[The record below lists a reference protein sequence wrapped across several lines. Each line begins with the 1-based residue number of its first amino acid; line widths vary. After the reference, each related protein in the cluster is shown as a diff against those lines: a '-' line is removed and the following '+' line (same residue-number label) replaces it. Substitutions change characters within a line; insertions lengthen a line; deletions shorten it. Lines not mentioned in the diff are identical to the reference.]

1 MGLLAWIVVGLIAGW
16 LAKIV
21 VPGREPGGFFA
32 TMAIGV
38 VGAIVGGWIWN
49 LFGAPG
55 ATGVNPGSIL
65 VAFVGSVVLLMLYH
79 AVVNPRSRV

>member
-1 MGLLAWIVVGLIAGW
+1 MGIFAWIVVGLIAGW
-16 LAKIV
+16 LAKLV

-38 VGAIVGGWIWN
+38 VGAIIGGWIWN
-49 LFGAPG
+49 AMGATG

-65 VAFVGSVVLLMLYH
+65 VAFVGSAILLVLYH
-79 AVVNPRSRV
+79 AVTGRSRV